1 MLTHHHVAAATRVGM
16 LTREHDT
23 ASACGEAL
31 RVLGQAIPHDAATLV
46 ALDPAGGGHVQL
58 AGLEYSA
65 ATSETLAAEFV
76 GTPWYRNVIEQPLPP
91 SISSDAGQ
99 FRRSSFYEQYVQP
112 AGHRD
117 GVTGALRR
125 GGRYVGLVHLASAS
139 AGVFDTD
146 TRQLLA
152 AMLPALAALADLTE
166 RIRGLGNL
174 PAEASAALVGPDG
187 IVDLPDRDRP
197 PMLADDEF
205 LVLLAEF
212 AGSGGGSLMM
222 VWRVGRDWYR
232 VGLSRQPPAGWPG
245 VDVLLV
251 QARVTRLP
259 YGLSPRELDVLTR
272 IAMGQ
277 SNQAIAHG
285 LFVSPRT
292 VHTHIE
298 HILRKTG
305 CSSRAEAAAL
315 AMREHLLRPTPGGA
329 LAWFVPERHP

>member
-16 LTREHDT
+16 LTRERDT
-23 ASACGEAL
+23 AAACGEAL
-31 RVLGQAIPHDAATLV
+31 CLLGQAIPHDAATLV

-58 AGLEYSA
+58 AGVGYSA
-65 ATSETLAAEFV
+65 VTSETLAAEFV
-76 GTPWYRNVIEQPLPP
+76 GTPWYRTVIEQALPP

-99 FRRSSFYEQYVQP
+99 FRRGSFYEQYVQP

-125 GGRYVGLVHLASAS
+125 GGRYVGLVHLASAQ

-166 RIRGLGNL
+166 RVRGLGNL
-174 PAEASAALVGPDG
+174 PPEASAALAGPDG
-187 IVDLPDRDRP
+187 IVDLPGCDRP
-197 PMLADDEF
+197 PMLGDDEF
-205 LVLLAEF
+205 LGLLAEF
-212 AGSGGGSLMM
+212 ARSGGGSLKL

-232 VGLSRQPPAGWPG
+232 VGLSHQPRAGRAG
-245 VDVLLV
+245 GDVLLV
-251 QARVTRLP
+251 QALPTRLP

-272 IAMGQ
+272 LAMGQ

-298 HILRKTG
+298 HILRKCG

-315 AMREHLLRPTPGGA
+315 AMREHLLRPTADGA
-329 LAWFVPERHP
+329 LARFVRH

>member
-16 LTREHDT
+16 LTRERDT
-23 ASACGEAL
+23 AAACGEAL
-31 RVLGQAIPHDAATLV
+31 GVLGQAIPHDAATLV
-46 ALDPAGGGHVQL
+46 ALDPVGGSHVQL

-65 ATSETLAAEFV
+65 ATAETLAAEFV
-76 GTPWYRNVIEQPLPP
+76 GTPWYRNVITQPLPP
-91 SISSDAGQ
+91 SISGDAGQ
-99 FRRSSFYEQYVQP
+99 FRRGSFYEQYVQP
-112 AGHRD
+112 AGYRD
-117 GVTGALRR
+117 GLTGALRR
-125 GGRYVGLVHLASAS
+125 GGRYVGMVHLSSAR

-146 TRQLLA
+146 ARQLLA

-166 RIRGLGNL
+166 RVRGLGNL

-187 IVDLPDRDRP
+187 IVDLPDCERP

-205 LVLLAEF
+205 RCLVGEF
-212 AGSGGGSLMM
+212 AGSGGGSLML

-232 VGLSRQPPAGWPG
+232 VGLSRQPSAGWPG

-251 QARVTRLP
+251 QARVARLP

-305 CSSRAEAAAL
+305 CCARAEAAAL
-315 AMREHLLRPTPGGA
+315 AMREHLLRPTPGA
-329 LAWFVPERHP
+329 LARFVRHHLP